1 MADVQVLIAQPGPLP
16 ITVTAEIGSD
26 APVLITLAG
35 SVWSETTNTMIG
47 IRLLIDGEPANI
59 NATIYSNG
67 PSTHRAVVP
76 AIVPYTFDT
85 PEHTFSIEPLNP
97 QTVSD
102 SNDSYLLTVQL

>member
-26 APVLITLAG
+26 APVVLTLAG
-35 SVWSETTNTMIG
+35 SVWAETANTMIG
-47 IRLLIDGEPANI
+47 ITLLIDGEPTNI
-59 NATIYSNG
+59 DATIYSNG
-67 PSTHRAVVP
+67 ASTHRAVVP

-85 PEHTFSIEPLNP
+85 PEHTFSLEPLNS

-102 SNDSYLLTVQL
+102 LNDSYLLAVQL